1 MVKIIWTQRS
11 LTDLK
16 SIAEYISKDSLR
28 YASLTIERIINVTLL
43 LETNPRIGRM
53 VPEVGKV
60 DTIREIN
67 PVLWIIFLKAL
78 LIHPYLKFVYFL
90 SAYRKSFSNQ
100 SHHVLFSQS
109 SFYHISRYIK
119 SFANHL
125 RSHDEYF
132 III

>member
-1 MVKIIWTQRS
+1 MVKIIWTQRT

-60 DTIREIN
+60 DTIREIILGN
-67 PVLWIIFLKAL
+67 YRIIYKISSSDIIYILTVHHTSRRLRQTTLK
-78 LIHPYLKFVYFL
+78 
-90 SAYRKSFSNQ
+90 
-100 SHHVLFSQS
+100 
-109 SFYHISRYIK
+109 
-119 SFANHL
+119 
-125 RSHDEYF
+125 RSK
-132 III
+132 